1 MKAMKIILAVW
12 YTGKRPN
19 TSPMEERNMG
29 PKAKPCRKMVTARV
43 LTAEDVTW
51 KSASTPAI
59 PGATIVVAI
68 FLQESD
74 SCW

>member
-29 PKAKPCRKMVTARV
+29 TKAKPSRKMVTARV
-43 LTAEDVTW
+43 LTIGEVTW
-51 KSASTPAI
+51 KSASTPSR

-68 FLQESD
+68 FL
-74 SCW
+74 